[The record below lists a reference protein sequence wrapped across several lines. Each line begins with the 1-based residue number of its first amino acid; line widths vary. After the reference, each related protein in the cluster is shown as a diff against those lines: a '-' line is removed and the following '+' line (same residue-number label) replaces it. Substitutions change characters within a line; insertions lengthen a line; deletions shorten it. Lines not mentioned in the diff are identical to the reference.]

1 MPYNSPMQ
9 KKGSACKQLK
19 NHRGKPSG
27 FMMEGS
33 VAHMSMLHQE
43 STKQKKENLEGPKG
57 ENPVVDKGT
66 ALEMSPYKMDHEGS
80 PNKMSPLNDNH
91 PGYDPKTGERKI
103 QPFVDTPAPEG
114 FVSSMGENY
123 DENEATNIFT
133 NAQNQVLNALSL
145 AEKQLKGEEV
155 FNKLIKG
162 GYGSTAIT
170 GPQAAQIIT
179 GYSAGEEGEETVG
192 GQGKVRFNISAV
204 ENKLNELKELA
215 VTDPVAARNYI
226 SKRLSGAP
234 LGDFSKTFMRDIDPL
249 LRN

>member
-1 MPYNSPMQ
+1 MPYNSPTQ
-9 KKGSACKQLK
+9 KKGSVCKQLK
-19 NHRGKPSG
+19 NHKGKPSG
-27 FMMEGS
+27 LMMEGS
-33 VAHMSMLHQE
+33 VAYLE
-43 STKQKKENLEGPKG
+43 SIAQKKKNLLKDRPIDNRG
-57 ENPVVDKGT
+57 V
-66 ALEMSPYKMDHEGS
+66 AH
-80 PNKMSPLNDNH
+80 MSPLNDNH
-91 PGYDPKTGERKI
+91 PGYDPKTGERKV
-103 QPFVDTPAPEG
+103 QPFVDTPPPPG
-114 FVSSMGENY
+114 FESSMGENY
-123 DENEATNIFT
+123 DEEEASRIFT
-133 NAQNQVLNALSL
+133 GAQNQVLNALNL

-192 GQGKVRFNISAV
+192 GQGKVRFNIGAV
-204 ENKLNELKELA
+204 ENKLNELKKLA
-215 VTDPVAARNYI
+215 ITDPVAARSYI